1 MTTVQI
7 TLPDVLAR
15 EVSRADLLAPAQI
28 ETILRERLAAARIDR
43 LKAVRTTLAA
53 EPLPAMTSDEIRGE
67 IDAYRAE
74 QRRAAGC

>member
-7 TLPDVLAR
+7 TLPDALAS
-15 EVSRADLLAPAQI
+15 EASRAGLFAPAQI
-28 ETILRERLAAARIDR
+28 ETIVRERLAAARIDR
-43 LKAVRTTLAA
+43 LKAVRTTLTT
-53 EPLPAMTSDEIRGE
+53 EPLSAMTSDEIRGE